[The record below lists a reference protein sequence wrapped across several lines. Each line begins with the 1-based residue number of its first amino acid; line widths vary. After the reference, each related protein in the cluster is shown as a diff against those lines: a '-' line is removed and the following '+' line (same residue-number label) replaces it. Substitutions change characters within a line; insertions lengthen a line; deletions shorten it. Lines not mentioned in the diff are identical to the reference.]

1 MKKEV
6 NFLTE
11 NSQDNDKQLSFKEQ
25 ILRDLAN
32 ARKEQQSPSHL
43 DGFPPSEERNITE
56 TNKDFTNFD
65 FKSVESAF
73 GMPMRYANNSS
84 HLVACLEK
92 SKLML
97 DDIFQEKINFLL
109 NGLFYADGEVKKSL
123 FIEENMSV
131 FFELKKCVY
140 DAHIKSLNKI

>member
-1 MKKEV
+1 MKNTDWKKSTQRP
-6 NFLTE
+6 LT
-11 NSQDNDKQLSFKEQ
+11 S
-25 ILRDLAN
+25 
-32 ARKEQQSPSHL
+32 
-43 DGFPPSEERNITE
+43 
-56 TNKDFTNFD
+56 FD

-84 HLVACLEK
+84 HLVACLEM
-92 SKLML
+92 ML

>member
-1 MKKEV
+1 MKNTDWKKI
-6 NFLTE
+6 T
-11 NSQDNDKQLSFKEQ
+11 
-25 ILRDLAN
+25 
-32 ARKEQQSPSHL
+32 QSPLTS
-43 DGFPPSEERNITE
+43 
-56 TNKDFTNFD
+56 FD

-140 DAHIKSLNKI
+140 DAYIKSLNKI

>member
-1 MKKEV
+1 MK
-6 NFLTE
+6 N
-11 NSQDNDKQLSFKEQ
+11 
-25 ILRDLAN
+25 
-32 ARKEQQSPSHL
+32 
-43 DGFPPSEERNITE
+43 TE
-56 TNKDFTNFD
+56 TNKDLTNFD

>member
-1 MKKEV
+1 MNIGGKIMK
-6 NFLTE
+6 N
-11 NSQDNDKQLSFKEQ
+11 
-25 ILRDLAN
+25 
-32 ARKEQQSPSHL
+32 
-43 DGFPPSEERNITE
+43 TE

>member
-1 MKKEV
+1 MKY
-6 NFLTE
+6 
-11 NSQDNDKQLSFKEQ
+11 
-25 ILRDLAN
+25 
-32 ARKEQQSPSHL
+32 
-43 DGFPPSEERNITE
+43 TE

-84 HLVACLEK
+84 HLIACLEK

-109 NGLFYADGEVKKSL
+109 NGLFYADGELKKSL

>member
-1 MKKEV
+1 MK
-6 NFLTE
+6 NTE
-11 NSQDNDKQLSFKEQ
+11 
-25 ILRDLAN
+25 I
-32 ARKEQQSPSHL
+32 
-43 DGFPPSEERNITE
+43 
-56 TNKDFTNFD
+56 NKDFTNLD

-109 NGLFYADGEVKKSL
+109 NGLFYADGEVKK
-123 FIEENMSV
+123 
-131 FFELKKCVY
+131 CVY